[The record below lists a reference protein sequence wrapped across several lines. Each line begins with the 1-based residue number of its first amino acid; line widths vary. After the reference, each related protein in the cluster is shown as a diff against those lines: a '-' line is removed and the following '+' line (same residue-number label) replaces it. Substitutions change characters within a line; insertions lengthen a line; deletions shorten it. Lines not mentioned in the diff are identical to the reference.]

1 MMMEKPEINPTFF
14 YGPVVSHKFH
24 GNISKDKGKY
34 RIRFSLYFK
43 SGDEYKT
50 QKSGFNTEEEAEKAK
65 EVMIAE
71 LANGKY
77 VPFHYTVKEY
87 FDYYLYHYMMEEVKI
102 RYNTYQSY
110 KNSLYNYLL
119 PALGEKTKLKD
130 IHSSDL
136 KKAINDIPYEYSKL
150 SCMKITKMAFA
161 FAVKNNYIAHD
172 PSLLAI
178 ELLKKD
184 MPKKEKRNIPP
195 YTIEQLGHMLLT
207 CKEYFYDMYMP
218 LLLSLTIGSRISETI
233 GIKYTDVDFS
243 SKKIYIYRQLG
254 RNINESGNKSLVT
267 QPLETKTPNGV
278 REIPITD
285 WIIDEIIAKR
295 AWYTKQKKKIAD
307 FHDYEYICCHCDGR
321 PFNRQDFLDDFKS
334 LLIMCG
340 LPSIHWHDLRHFYAT
355 KLKNHE
361 INMKAISEYMGHHS
375 ADFTK
380 NVYIYT
386 EDAIYDCTILYKI
399 WEETRPDIDDNR
411 TDIYIPF
418 TDEYYYSLLN
428 GSCNNFNHVKGYNAN

>member
-1 MMMEKPEINPTFF
+1 
-14 YGPVVSHKFH
+14 
-24 GNISKDKGKY
+24 
-34 RIRFSLYFK
+34 
-43 SGDEYKT
+43 
-50 QKSGFNTEEEAEKAK
+50 
-65 EVMIAE
+65 
-71 LANGKY
+71 
-77 VPFHYTVKEY
+77 
-87 FDYYLYHYMMEEVKI
+87 
-102 RYNTYQSY
+102 
-110 KNSLYNYLL
+110 
-119 PALGEKTKLKD
+119 
-130 IHSSDL
+130 
-136 KKAINDIPYEYSKL
+136 
-150 SCMKITKMAFA
+150 
-161 FAVKNNYIAHD
+161 
-172 PSLLAI
+172 
-178 ELLKKD
+178 

-428 GSCNNFNHVKGYNAN
+428 GYCNNFNHVKGYNAN